1 MPKKKKI
8 TQQVSG
14 RSSMRTEDWDSQI
27 IAYCVLHPV
36 SQYYTYMK
44 HILPKKKKI
53 LLDYTSHKMFSMK
66 SFEKNLSGG
75 KNSYT
80 SMPFT

>member
-1 MPKKKKI
+1 MDIGIKMPKKKKI

-44 HILPKKKKI
+44 HILPKKKNSFG
-53 LLDYTSHKMFSMK
+53 LHKS
-66 SFEKNLSGG
+66 
-75 KNSYT
+75 
-80 SMPFT
+80 